1 MATEHSISITD
12 LRLLQEVQAGE
23 TVVILNASSP
33 VAGPTAF
40 DTPMTRRPRLGT
52 RTSPIDA
59 APAIGHTHLAAGEQR
74 QRRISLIRPTL
85 GAAQA
90 PYRACRQAD
99 LSERA
104 ERSRTT

>member
-12 LRLLQEVQAGE
+12 LRMLQEVQAGE

-52 RTSPIDA
+52 RTSPPVSNANDA
-59 APAIGHTHLAAGEQR
+59 F
-74 QRRISLIRPTL
+74 RPL
-85 GAAQA
+85 GAEN
-90 PYRACRQAD
+90 P
-99 LSERA
+99 
-104 ERSRTT
+104 RSRAF